1 MKLNELCLICILHFA
16 FCTSII
22 FCPIPSFRMPWLLE
36 RRKLIYTSNVK
47 LLYFRI
53 DCKCP
58 IPIKISFSFF
68 SSIALPFNP
77 PGKRANAVENSKDF
91 TFQKRTAPIVP
102 WDTPHYCQLEVEN
115 RYKGSNKNLENN

>member
-91 TFQKRTAPIVP
+91 TFQKRTVALLYLGTLPIIVG
-102 WDTPHYCQLEVEN
+102 WKWKID
-115 RYKGSNKNLENN
+115 RSNKNFDFFV